1 MRRAQTPTA
10 NAELEP
16 EARAHPNMPV
26 SHPASGGAV

>member
-26 SHPASGGAV
+26 RRLTSTRPV